1 MHMAYFFSHSVQFHN
16 PVRVSMSQTCIQITN
31 LPSPISHHCHLW
43 TLNSIIVKL
52 LLPHRI
58 ASHRIAR
65 GPAEV
70 SSTCLRLRRA
80 SIFGH
85 PAREI
90 NSHGQPPDR
99 KRPFR
104 LVGSMNRNPST
115 SPTLIFSRSQPPEH
129 HQFWLDSE
137 TQHGCLRTS
146 PRERVEPPFIY
157 AVRPSGI

>member
-31 LPSPISHHCHLW
+31 LPSLPSLDAQFHHREA
-43 TLNSIIVKL
+43 S
-52 LLPHRI
+52 PA

-115 SPTLIFSRSQPPEH
+115 SPTLIFSRLQPPEH

-146 PRERVEPPFIY
+146 PRERE
-157 AVRPSGI
+157 